1 MNNFIKVIHKMY
13 DMSELILINLRQIES
28 VFSQGK
34 QGSAIRMVSGEVYI
48 VSDSFESICEQ
59 ISKQKERN

>member
-28 VFSQGK
+28 IFSQGE
-34 QGSAIRMVSGEVYI
+34 QGTAIRMISGEVYH

-59 ISKQKERN
+59 ISKQKEGN